1 MTIATMTSKG
11 QITVPQSV
19 RNALGLKLGAKVDF
33 VALDDG
39 FKVVPLK
46 REVTTLKGRFA
57 GRVTEPVHLEH
68 MDAAIADAAAG
79 GCDASASRCA
89 FRS

>member
-1 MTIATMTSKG
+1 MAIATLTSKG

-19 RNALGLKLGAKVDF
+19 RNALGLKPGAKVDF

-46 REVTTLKGRFA
+46 REVRTLKGRFA
-57 GRVTEPVHLEH
+57 GQVTEPVSLER

-79 GCDASASRCA
+79 GSPQRG
-89 FRS
+89 R